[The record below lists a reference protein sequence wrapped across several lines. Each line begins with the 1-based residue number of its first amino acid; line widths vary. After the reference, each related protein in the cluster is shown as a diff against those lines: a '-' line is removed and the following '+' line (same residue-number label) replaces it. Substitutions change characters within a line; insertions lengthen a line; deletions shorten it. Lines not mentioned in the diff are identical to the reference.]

1 MNDLHSLLPHAH
13 KDSKLDTKSSR
24 NYNEALNAL
33 ADLHSCNYIFF
44 LEARKR
50 AQDLYLWLAKSPNGP
65 TIKFSITNIHTMGE
79 MGFGGNCLKGGRGV
93 VVFDQSF
100 DDQQIGLEVRPL
112 IREMLRG
119 VFCVPSKGARGMKPF
134 IDRVIGVY
142 GLDDKIWIRV
152 YEIRE
157 TAESTRGSTKSGE
170 ITLVEIGPRFVL
182 TPVLV
187 LESAFGGAKIYENR
201 SYISGNQVR
210 SLAKA
215 EKAQKLARRE
225 RGHADRRNRKDM
237 LGLTNGK
244 KQLDSMQNSSIFM

>member
-1 MNDLHSLLPHAH
+1 
-13 KDSKLDTKSSR
+13 
-24 NYNEALNAL
+24 
-33 ADLHSCNYIFF
+33 
-44 LEARKR
+44 
-50 AQDLYLWLAKSPNGP
+50 
-65 TIKFSITNIHTMGE
+65 MGE

-93 VVFDQSF
+93 VVFDRSF

-225 RGHADRRNRKDM
+225 RGHADRRNRKDI